1 MSNPSINYF
10 GKVHFRGRDDPFGIK
25 SDDRSR
31 HMYVIGK
38 TGMGKTALLQNMAI
52 QDAINGMGVGIIDP
66 HGDFADRVLDFV
78 PEHRI
83 SDVVYFNP
91 ADSDFPIGLN
101 LLEDIG
107 YDKRHLVASGLMGV
121 FKKIWVDVWSAR
133 MEYILSNAIL
143 ALMEYPGATMLDVNS
158 MMVNKGFR
166 EEVLSH
172 VQDPVVREF
181 WLVQFVNWGERL
193 SGEATAA
200 IENKVGQFTAAPLI
214 RNIIGQKT
222 STVDL
227 RQIMDQGKIFIINL
241 SKGYI
246 GEENSRLLGAMAV
259 TKLYLAAMSRVDV
272 PEEQRRDFVLY
283 VDEFQN
289 FASEA
294 FEGILSEAR
303 KYHLSLVL
311 AHQYIEQLDETVR
324 ASVFGNIGTMVS
336 FRVGATD
343 AEHLEKEF
351 TPQFVLEDL
360 VNLGKY
366 HVVLRL
372 MIDGVSSAPFSA
384 TTLPPL
390 EPTHGSYRSD
400 IIGYSRHQWSIPRE
414 TIERS
419 IQERVQMLESA
430 SNKGK
435 KQGSKTSSTPPPAR
449 GITQPDGS
457 VLYIAQCDM
466 CKEDTRTIFEPDGK
480 RKIHCKKCRKKQKR
494 AREQAEQEQQEK
506 KSAPVRSGG
515 DTSQS
520 TSLEPHKKKR
530 RRKRKGASTE
540 PVSSDEQRDI
550 SPRVLLPGRGS
561 EKPLIPKQ
569 ISIKEEDGVAEES
582 KDQKSAT
589 QKKQRAKQKSEGKQ
603 ERTKT
608 RSGGDSSDVSLVS
621 AEDDGGDRD
630 QQSSRP
636 VERAKEEQRAPRS
649 SASLTQ
655 SSTIADHLNSVDV
668 TRSLALS
675 GNDSIDISLAMARKK
690 YPPPR
695 IEEYYTTSTPRR
707 IAPKKTK
714 EVDTEGLRAL
724 LREVL
729 HEDHA
734 S

>member
-1 MSNPSINYF
+1 MNNSHINYF
-10 GKVHFRGRDDPFGIK
+10 GKVHFRGRDDSFGIK
-25 SDDRSR
+25 PEDRSR

-52 QDAINGMGVGIIDP
+52 QDVINGMGVGIIDP

-83 SDVVYFNP
+83 ADVVYFNP

-143 ALMEYPGATMLDVNS
+143 ALMEYPGATMLDINS

-166 EEVLSH
+166 DEVLSH

-227 RQIMDQGKIFIINL
+227 RQIMDEGKIFIINL

-259 TKLYLAAMSRVDV
+259 TKLYLAAMSRVDIS
-272 PEEQRRDFVLY
+272 EEQRRDFVLY

-303 KYHLSLVL
+303 KYRLSLVL

-324 ASVFGNIGTMVS
+324 ASVFGNVGSLVS

-366 HVVLRL
+366 HIVLRL

-390 EPTHGSYRSD
+390 DPTHGSYRSD

-414 TIERS
+414 DIERQ
-419 IQERVQMLESA
+419 IQERVQMLEEA
-430 SNKGK
+430 SKKK
-435 KQGSKTSSTPPPAR
+435 KQGNKAGGASPPAR
-449 GITQPDGS
+449 GITQSDGS
-457 VLYIAQCDM
+457 VLYIAQCDI
-466 CKEDTRTIFEPDGK
+466 CKDDTRTIFEPDGK
-480 RKIHCKKCRKKQKR
+480 RKILCKKCCKKQKR
-494 AREQAEQEQQEK
+494 EREEAEQ
-506 KSAPVRSGG
+506 V
-515 DTSQS
+515 
-520 TSLEPHKKKR
+520 KKKASDR
-530 RRKRKGASTE
+530 SSASQQVSSEQKKRKRKRKKSQNKE
-540 PVSSDEQRDI
+540 QPSSETQRDL
-550 SPRVLLPGRGS
+550 SPRVLVPGEGG
-561 EKPLIPKQ
+561 EKPLVTKQ
-569 ISIKEEDGVAEES
+569 IKVEEEDITEKSQE
-582 KDQKSAT
+582 QKSST
-589 QKKQRAKQKSEGKQ
+589 QEKQPVKQKDAGKQ
-603 ERTKT
+603 EAAKE
-608 RSGGDSSDVSLVS
+608 RSGDEPVHTLPVATNDTTANREQSSSRLAESTQDEQETPHSSSVSL
-621 AEDDGGDRD
+621 A
-630 QQSSRP
+630 QS
-636 VERAKEEQRAPRS
+636 
-649 SASLTQ
+649 T
-655 SSTIADHLNSVDV
+655 TIAEHLDGVDV

-675 GNDSIDISLAMARKK
+675 KNDSIDISLAMARKK
-690 YPPPR
+690 YPPPQ
-695 IEEYYTTSTPRR
+695 IEEYYTTSAPSRKTPQ
-707 IAPKKTK
+707 KTK
-714 EVDTEGLRAL
+714 KVDTEGLRAL

-729 HEDHA
+729 HEDETH
-734 S
+734 